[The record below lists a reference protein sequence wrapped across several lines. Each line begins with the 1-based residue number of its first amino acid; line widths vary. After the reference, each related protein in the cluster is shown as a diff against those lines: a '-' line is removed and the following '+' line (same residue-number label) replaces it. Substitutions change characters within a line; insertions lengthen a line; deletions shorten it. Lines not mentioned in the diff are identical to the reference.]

1 MALFKKKG
9 ADGVINTEGWMMSYA
24 DMATV
29 LLAMFI
35 VLSTLGKDQTGV
47 SLQRG
52 LESWRD
58 SRHSFGLSGAFQ
70 TSSRVFQNEALSPQY
85 TLQEDEPATDG
96 GGPDK
101 DEGPRSIDGEHE
113 GLQRF
118 LQEMD
123 RQFKVEKLP
132 RVVGSATVD
141 FYDKL
146 GDAPPYLTAKQAEVV
161 NQAMPLLDRGNYR
174 ILLIVWATM
183 PSDSAW
189 LRAGEQA
196 RLVADEIATEGRL
209 SAEARG
215 RLVAIG
221 QPWRYAGFERPVLSL
236 LIARTEKP

>member
-1 MALFKKKG
+1 MVLFKKKG
-9 ADGVINTEGWMMSYA
+9 AEGGINTEGWMMSYA

-47 SLQRG
+47 SLQKG

-58 SRHSFGLSGAFQ
+58 SRASFGLSGAFQ
-70 TSSRVFQNEALSPQY
+70 TSSRVVQLDAMAPQY
-85 TLQEDEPATDG
+85 VLAEDNPPAEG
-96 GGPDK
+96 AGPDK
-101 DEGPRSIDGEHE
+101 HE
-113 GLQRF
+113 GQRSTDAEQERLQRF

-146 GDAPPYLTAKQAEVV
+146 GDAPPYLTAKQAEVL
-161 NQAMPLLDRGNYR
+161 NQALPLLDRGNHR

-183 PSDSAW
+183 PNESAW
-189 LRAGEQA
+189 ARAGDQA
-196 RLVADEIATEGRL
+196 RLVADELARSHQL
-209 SAEARG
+209 SAAARG
-215 RLVAIG
+215 QLVPLG
-221 QPWRYAGFERPVLSL
+221 QPWRYAGYERPVMSL
-236 LIARTEKP
+236 VIARTDKP